1 MPPISRDLPRELD
14 TRGSATLHAGDAGR
28 DLAFASYLRGA
39 AMSAVVLIHSCS
51 AIVAN
56 TGIRDSGTWWL
67 ATALDLGS
75 SWAVPVFIMVSGA
88 LLLAPRPG
96 EGARAFYARRLQRIA
111 IPLVVAHVGYL
122 LVRWLLQGEHLTVA
136 GIVRDLLHGTIYVQL
151 YFFWIMLGLY
161 LITPLLRPALA
172 GRTRNELLVI
182 GGACVGWTW
191 AVWAGAQILGIAGA
205 RTVIWQPAA
214 LTLFV
219 PYIGYFVLG
228 FALRDL
234 VLRGGALLGAIG
246 LFGLAEVLVVWQ
258 YAVGAQNPVL
268 LVVAGGGYQGLPV
281 AVTAVTIFVIS
292 RSLISSSGPA
302 ARSPVG
308 AVMRH
313 LGELSLGVF
322 IIHVFMLNVAWRSAP
337 FGFDVVNQNLPLTL
351 VLWVLVTV
359 LSFAACWLIARTPIA
374 RKAIGF

>member
-1 MPPISRDLPRELD
+1 MPARDLPREPD
-14 TRGSATLHAGDAGR
+14 TTGADARPTDRDVGR
-28 DLAFASYLRGA
+28 DLAFASYLRVA

-51 AIVAN
+51 AIVGNQA
-56 TGIRDSGTWWL
+56 IRGSGTWWV

-88 LLLAPRPG
+88 LLLALRPG
-96 EGARAFYARRLQRIA
+96 EGPRAFYARRLQRIA

-122 LVRWLLQGEHLTVA
+122 FVRWLMFGEQLTIPQ
-136 GIVRDLLHGTIYVQL
+136 IVRDLLHAQVFVHL
-151 YFFWIMLGLY
+151 YFFWIILGLY

-214 LTLFV
+214 LTLFL

-228 FALRDL
+228 FAIRDL
-234 VLRGGALLGAIG
+234 VLRRGGLLGAIG
-246 LFGLAEVLVVWQ
+246 LFGVAEFLVVWQ
-258 YAVGAQNPVL
+258 YAVGAQNPML
-268 LVVAGGGYQGLPV
+268 AVVAGGGYQGLPV
-281 AVTAVTIFVIS
+281 ALTAVAIFVIS
-292 RSLISSSGPA
+292 RSFISSSSPA
-302 ARSPVG
+302 ARPPLG
-308 AVMRH
+308 AVARH

-322 IIHVFMLNVAWRSAP
+322 ILHVFLLNVAWKSAP
-337 FGFDVVNQNLPLTL
+337 FAFDVVNQNLPLTL
-351 VLWVLVTV
+351 LLWVVVTV
-359 LSFAACWLIARTPIA
+359 LSFAACALIARVPIL
-374 RKAIGF
+374 RKTIGF